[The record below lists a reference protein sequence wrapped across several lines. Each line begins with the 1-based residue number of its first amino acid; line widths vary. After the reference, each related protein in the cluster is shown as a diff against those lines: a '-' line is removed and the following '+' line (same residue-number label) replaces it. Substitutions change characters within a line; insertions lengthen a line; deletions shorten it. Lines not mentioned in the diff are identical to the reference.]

1 MMVATRLSSPKSRHE
16 MPGKSTEMIRP
27 VGNGMIDRRG
37 RRFVLNGGRSVARHD
52 HTVPFLRRHPGYG
65 GQDGTGFSTPL
76 FQAFHAWL
84 PSCRPS
90 GTIYLP
96 PNVES
101 PNP

>member
-1 MMVATRLSSPKSRHE
+1 MVARHE

-65 GQDGTGFSTPL
+65 GQDGTGLSTPL
-76 FQAFHAWL
+76 FQAFHTWL
-84 PSCRPS
+84 PSYRPS
-90 GTIYLP
+90 GTMYLR

-101 PNP
+101 HVPPSNP